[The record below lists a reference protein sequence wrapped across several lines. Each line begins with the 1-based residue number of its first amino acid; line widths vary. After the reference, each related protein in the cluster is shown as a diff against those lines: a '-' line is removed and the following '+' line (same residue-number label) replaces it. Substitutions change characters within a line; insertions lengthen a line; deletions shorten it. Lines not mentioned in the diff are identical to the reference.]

1 MVRSYRLAAA
11 YDPVMAGTAVEGRGE
26 VRRRAILDAALR
38 ILGRDGP
45 AGLTHRRVAR
55 EAGVPLAATTY
66 YFESKDELLEEALKL
81 FAGEETARLEA
92 QAAAIAEA
100 GRLSPADLA
109 AALAAVL
116 CEQLRAEGH
125 QTVAKFEV
133 YLEASRRP
141 ELRAT
146 AEHWIASFTELA
158 ESALSQAG
166 ARDAGEVSRLLVAAV
181 DGLMLQHLATSGP
194 TPEVDRLAERLET
207 LIAALLSA

>member
-1 MVRSYRLAAA
+1 MTGA
-11 YDPVMAGTAVEGRGE
+11 AVEGRGE

-66 YFESKDELLEEALKL
+66 YFSSKDDLLEEALRL
-81 FAGEETARLEA
+81 FAGEEVARLEA
-92 QAAAIAEA
+92 QATAIVET
-100 GRLSPADLA
+100 GRLTPADLA

-116 CEQLRAEGH
+116 TQQLRDEGN
-125 QTVAKFEV
+125 QTIAKFEV

-146 AEHWIASFTELA
+146 AEHWIAAFTRLA
-158 ESALSQAG
+158 ESALEQAG
-166 ARDAGEVSRLLVAAV
+166 AKDPPAVARLLVAAV

-194 TPEVDRLAERLET
+194 VPDVERFEQRLEK

>member
-1 MVRSYRLAAA
+1 MT
-11 YDPVMAGTAVEGRGE
+11 DTAVEGRGE
-26 VRRRAILDAALR
+26 VRRRAILNAALR

-66 YFESKDELLEEALKL
+66 YFSSKDDLLEEALRT
-81 FAGEETARLEA
+81 FAGEEAARLEA
-92 QAAAIAEA
+92 QAKAIVEA
-100 GRLSPADLA
+100 GRLTPADLA

-116 CEQLRAEGH
+116 TEQLRDEGN
-125 QTVAKFEV
+125 QMVAKFEV

-146 AEHWIASFTELA
+146 AEHWIAAFTRLA
-158 ESALSQAG
+158 ESALEQAG
-166 ARDAGEVSRLLVAAV
+166 AKDAPAVARVLVAAV
-181 DGLMLQHLATSGP
+181 DGLLLQHLATSGP
-194 TPEVDRLAERLET
+194 VPGVELFEQRLEK